1 MLIISPTV
9 KMREFI
15 AGVFEY
21 ELLPRIYL
29 VSNILLSQHYVF
41 EILPNK
47 ELYLPRI
54 SQKEGRSCVMRQ
66 GSVSINKS
74 LLSRVTKSK
83 KGTDSDSCKKG
94 KCRKEIHFL

>member
-1 MLIISPTV
+1 
-9 KMREFI
+9 MREFI

-54 SQKEGRSCVMRQ
+54 KLKEGLV
-66 GSVSINKS
+66 
-74 LLSRVTKSK
+74 
-83 KGTDSDSCKKG
+83 
-94 KCRKEIHFL
+94 

>member
-1 MLIISPTV
+1 
-9 KMREFI
+9 MREFI